1 MQNSDLLSAYRQASP
16 ATTKM
21 HFATLL
27 VLLSAS
33 FVALEAGECNSY
45 DREKLNEGYYKCVY
59 KDSRGI
65 PTVGVGFNLKKS
77 GASAEIESVGA
88 NYNAVLNGSQCL
100 DDSQIERLFNK
111 DMDSAV
117 GCTSSWVSNWGSLG
131 SDPQSA
137 IADMAFNMGCTKL
150 HGFTDLRTA
159 LEDEDYSKAVDAMK
173 DSQWCRQLKSRCDR
187 DVACMR

>member
-1 MQNSDLLSAYRQASP
+1 
-16 ATTKM
+16 M

-59 KDSRGI
+59 KDPLGI
-65 PTVGVGFNLKKS
+65 PTVGVGFNLQKF
-77 GASAEIESVGA
+77 GARAEIESVGA

-111 DMDSAV
+111 DMDSAE
-117 GCTSSWVSNWGSLG
+117 GCASSWVSNWGSLG
-131 SDPQSA
+131 SGPQSA
-137 IADMAFNMGCTKL
+137 IDDMAFNMGCATL
-150 HGFTDLRTA
+150 HEFTSLRTA
-159 LEDEDYSKAVDAMK
+159 LEDEDYSKAAADMK
-173 DSQWCRQLKSRCDR
+173 ASLWCRQVGSRCDR